1 MGIGITTNHGVR
13 GSRFQ
18 TRDASGRGVVEH
30 SAKKPDE
37 VAGLM
42 ASIVKAA
49 APKRKEASRL
59 DVAWAK
65 AAGYDTARRSRP
77 TGLKNGELTVAFETA
92 ALRQEVECWRKEEI
106 LAKLG
111 DAYPEGRIAKL
122 KCVIQRR

>member
-1 MGIGITTNHGVR
+1 
-13 GSRFQ
+13 
-18 TRDASGRGVVEH
+18 VEQ
-30 SAKKPDE
+30 AKPKQPE
-37 VAGLM
+37 PVAALM
-42 ASIVKAA
+42 ASIVRAA
-49 APKRKEASRL
+49 VPKRKEASAL

-65 AAGYDTARRSRP
+65 AAGYQTARRSRP

-111 DAYPEGRIAKL
+111 DAYPEARIAKL

>member
-1 MGIGITTNHGVR
+1 M
-13 GSRFQ
+13 
-18 TRDASGRGVVEH
+18 EH
-30 SAKKPDE
+30 SAKKPDAL
-37 VAGLM
+37 AGLM

-49 APKRKEASRL
+49 APKRKETSRL

-111 DAYPEGRIAKL
+111 EAYPEGRIAKL

>member
-1 MGIGITTNHGVR
+1 ME
-13 GSRFQ
+13 Q
-18 TRDASGRGVVEH
+18 K
-30 SAKKPDE
+30 AKPPE
-37 VAGLM
+37 PVAALM

-49 APKRKEASRL
+49 APKRKEATAL
-59 DVAWAK
+59 DAAWEK
-65 AAGYDTARRSRP
+65 AAGRDTARRSRP

-111 DAYPEGRIAKL
+111 DAYPEARIAKL

>member
-1 MGIGITTNHGVR
+1 MIQVPKPK
-13 GSRFQ
+13 Q
-18 TRDASGRGVVEH
+18 PDA
-30 SAKKPDE
+30 
-37 VAGLM
+37 VAALM
-42 ASIVKAA
+42 ASIVKSA
-49 APKRKEASRL
+49 APKRKEATLL
-59 DVAWAK
+59 DLAWAK
-65 AAGYDTARRSRP
+65 AAGYETARRSRP

>member
-1 MGIGITTNHGVR
+1 MVPVPK
-13 GSRFQ
+13 SKQ
-18 TRDASGRGVVEH
+18 PDAVG
-30 SAKKPDE
+30 P
-37 VAGLM
+37 LM

-49 APKRKEASRL
+49 APKRKESTLL
-59 DVAWAK
+59 DLAWAK

>member
-1 MGIGITTNHGVR
+1 
-13 GSRFQ
+13 
-18 TRDASGRGVVEH
+18 
-30 SAKKPDE
+30 
-37 VAGLM
+37 M

-49 APKRKEASRL
+49 APKRKEATLL
-59 DVAWAK
+59 DLAWAK
-65 AAGYDTARRSRP
+65 AAGYETAKRSRP

-111 DAYPEGRIAKL
+111 KAYPEGRIAKL

>member
-1 MGIGITTNHGVR
+1 
-13 GSRFQ
+13 
-18 TRDASGRGVVEH
+18 VEQK
-30 SAKKPDE
+30 AKQPE
-37 VAGLM
+37 AVGALM
-42 ASIVKAA
+42 ASIVKLA
-49 APKRKEASRL
+49 APRRKEATAL

-65 AAGYDTARRSRP
+65 AAGMETARRSRP
-77 TGLKNGELTVAFETA
+77 TGLKNGQLTVAFETA

>member
-1 MGIGITTNHGVR
+1 M
-13 GSRFQ
+13 
-18 TRDASGRGVVEH
+18 EH
-30 SAKKPDE
+30 KAKPPDG

-49 APKRKEASRL
+49 APTRKETSAL
-59 DVAWAK
+59 DVAWSK

-106 LAKLG
+106 IAKLG
-111 DAYPEGRIAKL
+111 TAYPEGRIAKL
-122 KCVIQRR
+122 KCVIQRK

>member
-1 MGIGITTNHGVR
+1 M
-13 GSRFQ
+13 
-18 TRDASGRGVVEH
+18 EH
-30 SAKKPDE
+30 SAKKPDAL
-37 VAGLM
+37 AGLM

-49 APKRKEASRL
+49 APKRKETSKL

-111 DAYPEGRIAKL
+111 EAYPEGRIAKL

>member
-1 MGIGITTNHGVR
+1 M
-13 GSRFQ
+13 
-18 TRDASGRGVVEH
+18 EH
-30 SAKKPDE
+30 SAKKPDAL
-37 VAGLM
+37 AGLM

-49 APKRKEASRL
+49 APKRKETSRL

-77 TGLKNGELTVAFETA
+77 TGLKHGELTVAFETA

-111 DAYPEGRIAKL
+111 KAYPEGRIAKL
-122 KCVIQRR
+122 KCVIQRK

>member
-1 MGIGITTNHGVR
+1 L
-13 GSRFQ
+13 
-18 TRDASGRGVVEH
+18 VVE
-30 SAKKPDE
+30 AKAKPPE
-37 VAGLM
+37 AVGALM

-49 APKRKEASRL
+49 APKRKEASLL
-59 DVAWAK
+59 DVAWER
-65 AAGYDTARRSRP
+65 AAGRETARRSRP